1 MTAELDPSQTAAMLS
16 ELMGKFGM
24 SIDSARKVLEVLEK
38 SSRAAAMSVTNI
50 KDSMSKMKSQVDKGQ
65 KSYKDLIPEIETYKR
80 NIENLSDA
88 NERAAATTKLNALK
102 SAAIPKLL
110 LDSTLK
116 IGATLVSGFYDYYK
130 KQAIIGVKGLAGEG
144 SAIQLAAD
152 LQIAKIEALASTTTN
167 VLGSLQ
173 GLGAGLIAFGGP
185 VGIVAGGILTL
196 GATIGQFV
204 TKEMS
209 EIQKLKVEVLTKE
222 LEKSFKSF
230 QQATAAGALFAGGM
244 TELREV
250 AGRAGLKQEQLT
262 AVIANS
268 SLALAAF
275 GGDVTSGAKK
285 LGAVVGEF
293 GKGARNELLKL
304 GISVEDQTQGV
315 ADYMAMLQ
323 QTGSLK
329 GRTDAELAAG
339 SKEYMVNLKAISSYT
354 GEDVKRAAERA
365 KDAATQGAVAAKLAK
380 MGPEASAKFYNA
392 IKTLSPDLQ
401 KAAMQRFAGGPVTG
415 ETGAA
420 LQQLPALTEV
430 LGNVLKDVSDSSVT
444 QSQATENYQNS
455 VKELGPLLKS
465 QGLAAAE
472 MFGKADLF
480 VGKYG
485 GASKLAVGSA
495 DLGNKGLTQGT
506 GTTLGNAKGL
516 ANTPDDLLNGVI
528 KGVADFQDAQV
539 EYQKMMTKA
548 ITTFAN
554 DVPNIL
560 QGMVDKLRKLG
571 ILDALPDTSIA
582 ATTGLVV
589 APNATNVGKNARTS
603 SEMDEANAAIAD
615 PKTSSKERA
624 YYVDLLN
631 RAGKANGGISVGPLT
646 GYLEK
651 LHGTEAVVPLPD
663 GKNIPVVMSQDN
675 SSDMMKDLL
684 SKQLSLLQDMLSSFN
699 DSKQLQQ
706 QLVNNSY

>member
-1 MTAELDPSQTAAMLS
+1 MAAELDPSQTAAVLS
-16 ELMGKFGM
+16 DLMGKFGM
-24 SIDSARKVLEVLEK
+24 SIDSARMVLDILEK

-50 KDSMSKMKSQVDKGQ
+50 KDSMSKMKSQMDKGQ
-65 KSYKDLIPEIETYKR
+65 KSYKDLIPEIENYKR
-80 NIENLSDA
+80 NIADLSDA
-88 NERAAATTKLNALK
+88 SERAAATTQLNALK
-102 SAAIPKLL
+102 SSQIPKLL

-167 VLGSLQ
+167 VLGSVQ
-173 GLGAGLIAFGGP
+173 GFGVGLMALGGP
-185 VGIVAGGILTL
+185 IGIVAGGILTL

-209 EIQKLKVEVLTKE
+209 EIAKLKVEVLTKE

-250 AGRAGLKQEQLT
+250 AGQAGLKQEQFT

-268 SLALAAF
+268 SEALAAF

-293 GKGARNELLKL
+293 GKGARTELLKL

-329 GRTDAELAAG
+329 GKTDAELAAG
-339 SKEYMVNLKAISSYT
+339 SKEYMVNLKAISSFT
-354 GEDVKRAAERA
+354 GEDVKKASARAR
-365 KDAATQGAVAAKLAK
+365 DAAMQGAVASKLAK
-380 MGPEASAKFYNA
+380 MGPEASAKFQNA
-392 IKTLSPDLQ
+392 IRNLSPELQ
-401 KAAMQRFAGGPVTG
+401 KAAMQMFVTG
-415 ETGAA
+415 TATGEAA
-420 LQQLPALTEV
+420 VALAQMPAMVEL
-430 LGNVLKDVSDSSVT
+430 LGKTFSDVGDASVST
-444 QSQATENYQNS
+444 DTALDNYQNN
-455 VKELGPLLKS
+455 VKTLGPLLKE
-465 QGLAAAE
+465 QGEAAAGALGTAAL
-472 MFGKADLF
+472 M
-480 VGKYG
+480 VGKFTD
-485 GASKLAVGSA
+485 ATRIAVDGMI
-495 DLGNKGLTQGT
+495 LGNKGLMQGT
-506 GTTLGNAKGL
+506 GTTLDNAKGL
-516 ANTPDDLLNGVI
+516 ANTPDQLLNGVI

-539 EYQKMMTKA
+539 EYQRMMTKA

-560 QGMVDKLRKLG
+560 EGMVAKLRKLG
-571 ILDALPDTSIA
+571 ILDDPG
-582 ATTGLVV
+582 TTGKTKSVTQFGETEGGAV
-589 APNATNVGKNARTS
+589 FGNPYIGRQGVIQGK
-603 SEMDEANAAIAD
+603 
-615 PKTSSKERA
+615 
-624 YYVDLLN
+624 
-631 RAGKANGGISVGPLT
+631 GKADGGISVGPLS

-675 SSDMMKDLL
+675 SSDMMNDLL
-684 SKQLSLLQDMLSSFN
+684 SKQLSLLQEMLSSFN

-706 QLVNNSY
+706 QLVHNSY

>member
-1 MTAELDPSQTAAMLS
+1 MAAELDPSQTAAVLS
-16 ELMGKFGM
+16 DLMAKFGM

-50 KDSMSKMKSQVDKGQ
+50 KDSMSKMKSQMDKGQ

-88 NERAAATTKLNALK
+88 NERAAAMTQLNALK

-130 KQAIIGVKGLAGEG
+130 KQAISGVKGLAGEG

-185 VGIVAGGILTL
+185 LGMVAGGILTL
-196 GATIGQFV
+196 GATIAEFV

-209 EIQKLKVEVLTKE
+209 EIAKLKVELLTKE

-250 AGRAGLKQEQLT
+250 AGQAGLKQEQLT

-401 KAAMQRFAGGPVTG
+401 KAAMQKFVGGPVTG

-444 QSQATENYQNS
+444 QAQATENYQNS

-465 QGLAAAE
+465 QGNAAAE
-472 MFGKADLF
+472 IFGTADLF
-480 VGKYG
+480 VGKWG
-485 GASKLAVGSA
+485 AASKVAVGSA
-495 DLGNKGLTQGT
+495 DLGNKGLMQGT
-506 GTTLGNAKGL
+506 GTTLDNVKGL
-516 ANTPDDLLNGVI
+516 ANTPDELLNGVI

-571 ILDALPDTSIA
+571 ILDALPDNSIA

-615 PKTSSKERA
+615 PDTSAKERA

-675 SSDMMKDLL
+675 SSDMMNDLL
-684 SKQLSLLQDMLSSFN
+684 SKQLSLLQEMLSSFN